1 MGFMKSNA
9 FKKYFV
15 PGIILQSVV
24 IAGGYGTGR
33 ELVEFFLNFGTVGG
47 LLGTIVSL
55 AVWAVVCV
63 ATFEFARVFRVFDYR
78 SLFQKLLGRGWV
90 LFEICYLVLMA
101 IVLGVIAAASGSIL
115 NEMFGLN
122 FYVGVVGLLVGVGLL
137 VYNGSEAIERFL
149 SYWSFVLY
157 GVYILFLVV
166 LFAKFGGNISA
177 NLAAGEVKSG
187 FALNGFKYAWYN
199 LGCVPALLF
208 SLNTLENRKDS
219 IISGILAA
227 VITIVPAVLLLLGL
241 ISHYPEVTAATVPT
255 NFILEMIGSKT
266 LQVVFQITLFG
277 TLIET
282 GAGFIN
288 AVIGRIESV
297 YKEKGK
303 ELPKAVNLGTTI
315 ALLVMGVIIAQFGL
329 VGLIAKGYGTITW
342 GFFLFYTLP
351 IVTLGI
357 YKIAKQGGGAK
368 TA

>member
-1 MGFMKSNA
+1 VSFMQSNV
-9 FKKYFV
+9 FRKYFI

-33 ELVEFFLNFGTVGG
+33 ELVEFFLNYGTLGG
-47 LLGTIVSL
+47 LLGTVVSML
-55 AVWAVVCV
+55 VWAAVCA
-63 ATFEFARVFRVFDYR
+63 ATFEFARVFKVYDYR
-78 SLFQKLLGRGWV
+78 SLFQKLLGKGWI

-101 IVLGVIAAASGSIL
+101 IVLGVIAAAAGSIL
-115 NEMFGLN
+115 NEIFGLH
-122 FYVGVVGLLVGVGLL
+122 FYFGVIGLLVGVGLL
-137 VYNGSEAIERFL
+137 VFNGSEAIKRFL

-157 GVYILFLVV
+157 GVYVLFLIV
-166 LFAKFGGNISA
+166 LFTKFGSNISA
-177 NLAAGEVKSG
+177 NLAAGEIKSG

-208 SLNTLENRKDS
+208 SLTTLESRKES
-219 IISGILAA
+219 IISGIMAA
-227 VITIVPAVLLLLGL
+227 VITIAPAVLLLLGL
-241 ISHYPEVTAATVPT
+241 ISHYPDVTTATVPT
-255 NFILEMIGSKT
+255 NFILTQIGSKA
-266 LQVVFQITLFG
+266 LLMIFQITLFG

-288 AVIGRIESV
+288 AVVGRIESV

-303 ELPKAVNLGTTI
+303 ELPKSVNLGTTLG
-315 ALLVMGVIIAQFGL
+315 LLIMGVIIAQFGL

-351 IVTLGI
+351 IVTIGL
-357 YKIAKQGGGAK
+357 YKISKHAAGGK

>member
-1 MGFMKSNA
+1 
-9 FKKYFV
+9 
-15 PGIILQSVV
+15 
-24 IAGGYGTGR
+24 
-33 ELVEFFLNFGTVGG
+33 
-47 LLGTIVSL
+47 
-55 AVWAVVCV
+55 
-63 ATFEFARVFRVFDYR
+63 
-78 SLFQKLLGRGWV
+78 V

-101 IVLGVIAAASGSIL
+101 IVLGVIAAAAGSIL
-115 NEMFGLN
+115 NEMFGFN
-122 FYVGVVGLLVGVGLL
+122 YYVGVVGLLLGVGLL
-137 VYNGSEAIERFL
+137 VYNGNEAIERFL

-157 GVYILFLVV
+157 GVYILFLIVV
-166 LFAKFGGNISA
+166 FVKFGGHISA

-208 SLNTLENRKDS
+208 SLTTLESRKES
-219 IISGILAA
+219 LISGILAA

-241 ISHYPEVTAATVPT
+241 ISQYPEVTSATVPT
-255 NFILEMIGSKT
+255 NFILDLIGSKT
-266 LQVVFQITLFG
+266 LQIAFQVTLFG

-297 YKEKGK
+297 YEERGK
-303 ELPKAVNLGTTI
+303 SMPKAVNLGTTM

-342 GFFLFYTLP
+342 GFFLFYALP
-351 IVTLGI
+351 IVTLGL
-357 YKIAKQGGGAK
+357 YKIMKQGSAK